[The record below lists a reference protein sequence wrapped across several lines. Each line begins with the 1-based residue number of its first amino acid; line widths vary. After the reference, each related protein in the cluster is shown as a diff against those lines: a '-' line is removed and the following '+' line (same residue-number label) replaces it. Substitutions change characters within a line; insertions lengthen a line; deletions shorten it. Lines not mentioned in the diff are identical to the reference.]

1 MPDQHSSLRRE
12 IAAAA
17 ARFIADGGLDYA
29 SAKRKAAQEVC
40 GGHVP
45 RGMLPDNDEVDDALR
60 EHLDLFDEDHAAR
73 VQALR
78 RTALSLMSQ
87 LQAFSPLVTGAAWKG
102 VAAEHVP
109 LHLQLFPDN
118 PKEVDYWLLERGIDF
133 EVDTIAHLHGRGE
146 ATVLGLIWEGTP
158 VMLSLYDPDDRRGAL
173 REGAR
178 GAPRGDR
185 DALLKR
191 MEVDA

>member
-1 MPDQHSSLRRE
+1 
-12 IAAAA
+12 
-17 ARFIADGGLDYA
+17 
-29 SAKRKAAQEVC
+29 
-40 GGHVP
+40 
-45 RGMLPDNDEVDDALR
+45 
-60 EHLDLFDEDHAAR
+60 

-78 RTALSLMSQ
+78 RTALTLMSQ
-87 LQAFSPLVTGAAWKG
+87 LQGFSPLVTGAAWKG

-178 GAPRGDR
+178 GAQRGDR
-185 DALLKR
+185 DALVKR